1 MVETDEYTGNITNH
15 AFRACTNESGHQG
28 NIVWI
33 DFIKVARNKEDADDN
48 NGDNG
53 KYGVIIGV
61 KTQM

>member
-53 KYGVIIGV
+53 
-61 KTQM
+61 